1 MITTHTNIEMDQLNN
16 LKQNMHLGQAN
27 KVITCLHQ
35 LLLNSNDKKVSSEA
49 RYLEALL
56 EYNGKELNNKDFKEN
71 RWYLYL
77 NK

>member
-1 MITTHTNIEMDQLNN
+1 MITTHTNIEMDQSKNM
-16 LKQNMHLGQAN
+16 KQNMHLMQAN

-35 LLLNSNDKKVSSEA
+35 LLLDSNDKKVSSEA
-49 RYLEALL
+49 RYLEAFL

-77 NK
+77 N